1 MLLEARIMRDG
12 KPIYHALAFNDV
24 VVNRSGFSGMAELR
38 VSVDGHFMYNQRSD
52 GLIVAT
58 PTGST
63 AYALSS
69 PGPILHPQL
78 QGIVLVP
85 IAPHALSNRP
95 IVLPDD
101 SKVSIQIIGG
111 RDVNVN
117 FDMQSF
123 TVARTERHDRGAPL
137 APYGADAASG
147 RLQLLRHAAQE
158 AALERI
164 PVARRRPQALSGK
177 DAGTRTPPLP
187 KPDYHA
193 HQTTSMLRHL
203 SIRDF
208 VIVAALDLE
217 FDSGF
222 TVFSGETGA
231 GKSILI
237 DALAL
242 ALGARA
248 DASVVRTGEA
258 RADITAEFETHAR
271 STHWLDEQAL
281 GTTGDDG
288 HHGGTVMLRRVVD
301 ANGRSRAFINGTAA
315 TLAQLRE
322 VGEML
327 VDIHGQHAHQLL
339 MRPDAQ
345 RELFDT
351 HAGLSDTRRDRY
363 ARVAHVARAA
373 QAVEHAQT
381 RDRELQLER
390 ERLAWQLDRTRQARA
405 ATGRVGR
412 GQRRAPPAV
421 AFGQS
426 DRRRARRARRAVR
439 IRRGD
444 DHAAFRRSSRSC
456 AISPTSIRRSNDVLA
471 ALEPAEIQLQEAA
484 YSLSTTRNGSNSIR
498 TGCAQV
504 ETAPRRAAFD
514 RAQVPSAARNA
525 AGGTRGASR
534 ATRRSSTPP
543 PTSTACTPPKPRPRK
558 TYLAEAKKLSK
569 ARAKAGKALGA
580 AVTTG
585 MQELS
590 MAGGS
595 FEVALV
601 PLPEGGAHGLE
612 QVEFRVAGHAGVP
625 LRPLAKVASGGE
637 LARISLALAVIAS
650 AASPTPTLIFDEV
663 DTGIGGGVAEVV
675 GRLLHQLGQRPPG
688 AVRDALAASRRAR
701 RSAFPGGEGGQRQ
714 RRHGQQRHLA
724 RQGEPRRG
732 SRAHARRARNHA
744 DHAQAREGNAGG
756 VRCRCWQDD
765 NARR

>member
-1 MLLEARIMRDG
+1 
-12 KPIYHALAFNDV
+12 
-24 VVNRSGFSGMAELR
+24 
-38 VSVDGHFMYNQRSD
+38 
-52 GLIVAT
+52 
-58 PTGST
+58 
-63 AYALSS
+63 
-69 PGPILHPQL
+69 
-78 QGIVLVP
+78 
-85 IAPHALSNRP
+85 
-95 IVLPDD
+95 
-101 SKVSIQIIGG
+101 
-111 RDVNVN
+111 
-117 FDMQSF
+117 
-123 TVARTERHDRGAPL
+123 
-137 APYGADAASG
+137 
-147 RLQLLRHAAQE
+147 
-158 AALERI
+158 
-164 PVARRRPQALSGK
+164 
-177 DAGTRTPPLP
+177 
-187 KPDYHA
+187 
-193 HQTTSMLRHL
+193 MLRHL

-248 DASVVRTGEA
+248 DANVVRTGES
-258 RADITAEFETHAR
+258 RADITAEFETHAQVE
-271 STHWLDEQAL
+271 HWLDEQAL
-281 GTTGDDG
+281 GTIGADG
-288 HHGGTVMLRRVVD
+288 HHGSTVMLRRVVD

-351 HAGLSDTRRDRY
+351 HAGLSDT
-363 ARVAHVARAA
+363 AAIVTRAWRTWREKV

-390 ERLAWQLDRTRQARA
+390 ERLAWQLTELDKLAPQPGEWEEVNAEH
-405 ATGRVGR
+405 
-412 GQRRAPPAV
+412 RRLSHSANLIDGVQGALGALSESDEAMITHLSSIVSKVRDLAEIDPAL
-421 AFGQS
+421 
-426 DRRRARRARRAVR
+426 
-439 IRRGD
+439 
-444 DHAAFRRSSRSC
+444 
-456 AISPTSIRRSNDVLA
+456 NDVLA
-471 ALEPAEIQLQEAA
+471 ALEPAEIHLQEAA
-484 YSLSTTRNGSNSIR
+484 YSLSHYAQKLELDPDRL
-498 TGCAQV
+498 AQV
-504 ETAPRRAAFD
+504 EKRLDALH
-514 RAQVPSAARNA
+514 SAARKFRLQPETLPEEHEARRAQLA
-525 AGGTRGASR
+525 ALDAAADLDSLHAAEAKAKEAFLT
-534 ATRRSSTPP
+534 
-543 PTSTACTPPKPRPRK
+543 
-558 TYLAEAKKLSK
+558 EAKKLSK

-590 MAGGS
+590 MKGGS

-675 GRLLHQLGQRPPG
+675 GRLLHQLGQQRQVLCVTHLPQVAARGDHHFQVAKAGNGKGGTVSSVTSLDKANRIEEVARMLGGLEITPTTRKH
-688 AVRDALAASRRAR
+688 AKEMLAA
-701 RSAFPGGEGGQRQ
+701 
-714 RRHGQQRHLA
+714 
-724 RQGEPRRG
+724 
-732 SRAHARRARNHA
+732 
-744 DHAQAREGNAGG
+744 
-756 VRCRCWQDD
+756 
-765 NARR
+765 